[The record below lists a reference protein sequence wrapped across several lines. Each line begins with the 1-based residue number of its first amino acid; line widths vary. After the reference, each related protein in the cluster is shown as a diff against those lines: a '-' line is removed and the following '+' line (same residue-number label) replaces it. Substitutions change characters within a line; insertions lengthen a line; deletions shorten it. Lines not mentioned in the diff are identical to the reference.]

1 MNDKD
6 LAQKIVDL
14 VGGEKN
20 ITNLTHCVTRLRFVL
35 KQNSKADQK
44 KIEQLDGVMG
54 TQEQGGQFQI
64 IIGGRVGKIYREII
78 NIIPTMSQKTENSQD
93 EKKSIVD
100 NVIDT
105 LTAILVPS
113 LAPIIGGGMLKGF
126 LYLFVNLKLI
136 DAAGGT
142 YFILNIASDCMFYF
156 FPFLLASSAAKKFK
170 TNEYMALS
178 LAGTL
183 MYPTLLNM
191 ATAGELSSIKFL
203 GIIPIPLMNYSGSII
218 PIILSVWLLKY
229 VYNFLE
235 KKMPEMI
242 TVIFT
247 PLVTLLLMI
256 PTMLVA
262 IAPLGFYIGEYI
274 AIGVTKLIDFSP
286 VIAGFIVGATRPFL
300 VLTGMHHAIRP
311 ISQQQIATYG
321 YSSMGPMNF
330 YSTMAQATA
339 CFAMYFLLKDKKM
352 KQVSLSSTISGYL
365 GITEPALYAVLV
377 KYKAAFAGASLGGG
391 IGAAVGAILNARAY
405 APVMPSVLSIPVYL
419 GEHSLGF
426 FIGFAVTLGATFF
439 ITCILGKAFS
449 VKEEVTEKKIS
460 KGSEIYEIYSPVSGE
475 LYPVENVPDKT
486 FASKILGECVAVLPL
501 EEIVTSPVNGVVK
514 TVFGTKHAIGI
525 VSDNNVEI
533 LIHAGINTVELEG
546 QFFEAYVKEG
556 DQVSI
561 GDKILSFELE
571 HIKKA
576 GYDMTIIMIV
586 LNTND
591 YLSVVQEHPNGKIS
605 SNEKIMTIIA

>member
-1 MNDKD
+1 
-6 LAQKIVDL
+6 L
-14 VGGEKN
+14 
-20 ITNLTHCVTRLRFVL
+20 
-35 KQNSKADQK
+35 
-44 KIEQLDGVMG
+44 
-54 TQEQGGQFQI
+54 
-64 IIGGRVGKIYREII
+64 
-78 NIIPTMSQKTENSQD
+78 SQ
-93 EKKSIVD
+93 
-100 NVIDT
+100 
-105 LTAILVPS
+105 A
-113 LAPIIGGGMLKGF
+113 
-126 LYLFVNLKLI
+126 
-136 DAAGGT
+136 
-142 YFILNIASDCMFYF
+142 
-156 FPFLLASSAAKKFK
+156 
-170 TNEYMALS
+170 
-178 LAGTL
+178 
-183 MYPTLLNM
+183 
-191 ATAGELSSIKFL
+191 
-203 GIIPIPLMNYSGSII
+203 
-218 PIILSVWLLKY
+218 
-229 VYNFLE
+229 
-235 KKMPEMI
+235 
-242 TVIFT
+242 
-247 PLVTLLLMI
+247 
-256 PTMLVA
+256 
-262 IAPLGFYIGEYI
+262 
-274 AIGVTKLIDFSP
+274 
-286 VIAGFIVGATRPFL
+286 
-300 VLTGMHHAIRP
+300 
-311 ISQQQIATYG
+311 
-321 YSSMGPMNF
+321 
-330 YSTMAQATA
+330 
-339 CFAMYFLLKDKKM
+339 
-352 KQVSLSSTISGYL
+352 
-365 GITEPALYAVLV
+365 
-377 KYKAAFAGASLGGG
+377 
-391 IGAAVGAILNARAY
+391 
-405 APVMPSVLSIPVYL
+405 PSVLSIPVYL

-571 HIKKA
+571 NIKKA